1 MQFHKAK
8 FNGNWQ
14 KRRPL
19 LYARYKPIDFCIV
32 YMYVYISENENE
44 VNIAGEKGILVVF
57 PGGGGEGTPKKF
69 WMGVCR
75 PGGLNLDPV

>member
-1 MQFHKAK
+1 
-8 FNGNWQ
+8 
-14 KRRPL
+14 
-19 LYARYKPIDFCIV
+19 
-32 YMYVYISENENE
+32 MYVYISENENE
-44 VNIAGEKGILVVF
+44 VNVAGEKGILVVF